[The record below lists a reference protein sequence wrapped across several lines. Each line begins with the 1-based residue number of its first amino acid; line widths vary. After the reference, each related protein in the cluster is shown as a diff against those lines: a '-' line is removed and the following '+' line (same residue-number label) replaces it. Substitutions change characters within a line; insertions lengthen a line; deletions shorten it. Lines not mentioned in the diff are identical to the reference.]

1 MEMIV
6 PRPSYDHKG
15 NPYPTL
21 GPQVCQFL
29 EDNFVYGPGVLKGQ
43 PYKVRNDIRYI
54 LYRAYEHY
62 PEGHIIDHGEGQVE
76 NKTGRRHFQYVNVSL
91 PKGSAKCLAPG
102 TELILESG
110 ERVQAEDLEPG
121 DRVMSYDS
129 GQVTHEHVVA
139 VEEQPVAPMYEV
151 LTEHGRKITVS
162 EGHPFLVS
170 GTQWRDW
177 MPKYH
182 KYTANDPKRGET
194 SWSKVEDLHPGDRLV
209 PALDWKTGG
218 DKEDQDLGWL
228 LGVLAGDAV
237 GDGRFTN
244 NDPEIVEKVSHY
256 FDLTPLKDSPG
267 DWYMRGSRDF
277 LREHGLFG
285 KNAYGKRVPESVM
298 QGNREMVLGYL
309 AGLLDTDGCTIYAK
323 RGNKTI
329 RSCDWYS
336 VSEENMRDVQTLLAS
351 VGFNSDV
358 RIKMSTY
365 KGQPYTS
372 WTVVVSNKADLDRLA
387 RTLPVVRQRNLDHF
401 KKYLNPGARGAYG
414 DVNLDKVK
422 SVTYVGDGVTIGV
435 EVENTHVHVTNGLVT
450 HNTEIMALV
459 ALLELHP
466 DAPVRF
472 NGYDPN
478 AEGGLAPGRSVVS
491 PFIPMLAPTKEQLK
505 DLGYGAVTA
514 IAQEVDPDGALF
526 DVTLERVMLVG
537 ESESK
542 IVPVAASDSRLDGQK
557 PTFQAI
563 DESHHLH
570 EDRHLAAYRTLVNNL
585 PKRREDDA
593 WQMTCTTAGD
603 PTEPSVALAQ
613 YKTGEKMAKGEI
625 EKPNTFFY
633 HRGTSDE
640 NAVFDTM
647 AQRLRALK
655 EASGEE
661 VAQMRDLSVVAQM
674 WDSEENDKSYLERV
688 WCNRWIESTST
699 AFDIQTFRD
708 LGDPNLVIPAG
719 ATVTLGFDGAVTRD
733 STALVVTDVKTGVQ
747 NLLGLWER
755 PEKAKDW
762 SVPVSEVNAM
772 VEFCMETYDVFSF
785 YYDPPY
791 WQEAGAM
798 WDERWPGKVI
808 EWPTRNLNRIYYAVR
823 AYQEAIANGE
833 IGHNGDQDFERHIAN
848 AGKNEVNSMDEE
860 GRKKFRL
867 AKIAEHRK
875 FDAAMAAVLSWQARL
890 DAIKKGARSSSG
902 YISVPQKIR

>member
-1 MEMIV
+1 MELIV
-6 PRPSYDHKG
+6 PKPSYDDKG
-15 NPYPTL
+15 NPFPTL

-62 PEGHIIDHGEGQVE
+62 PEGHLIDYGEGQVE
-76 NKTGRRHFQYVNVSL
+76 DKSGRRRFQYVNISL
-91 PKGSAKCLAPG
+91 PKGSTKCLAPD

-110 ERVQAEDLEPG
+110 ERVLASNLEAG
-121 DRVMSYDS
+121 DKVMSYDN
-129 GQVTHEHVVA
+129 GEVTFEHVAA

-162 EGHPFLVS
+162 EGHPFLL
-170 GTQWRDW
+170 GPT
-177 MPKYH
+177 
-182 KYTANDPKRGET
+182 E
-194 SWSKVEDLHPGDRLV
+194 SWCKVEDL
-209 PALDWKTGG
+209 
-218 DKEDQDLGWL
+218 KENLE
-228 LGVLAGDAV
+228 VVAV
-237 GDGRFTN
+237 GDN
-244 NDPEIVEKVSHY
+244 
-256 FDLTPLKDSPG
+256 
-267 DWYMRGSRDF
+267 
-277 LREHGLFG
+277 
-285 KNAYGKRVPESVM
+285 
-298 QGNREMVLGYL
+298 
-309 AGLLDTDGCTIYAK
+309 
-323 RGNKTI
+323 
-329 RSCDWYS
+329 
-336 VSEENMRDVQTLLAS
+336 RDV
-351 VGFNSDV
+351 V
-358 RIKMSTY
+358 
-365 KGQPYTS
+365 
-372 WTVVVSNKADLDRLA
+372 
-387 RTLPVVRQRNLDHF
+387 
-401 KKYLNPGARGAYG
+401 
-414 DVNLDKVK
+414 LDKVK

-570 EDRHLAAYRTLVNNL
+570 EDRQLAAYRTLVNNL
-585 PKRREDDA
+585 PKRREDDP

-613 YKTGEKMAKGEI
+613 YKTGVRMAKGEV
-625 EKPNTFFY
+625 EEPNTFFY

-640 NAVFDTM
+640 NAIFDTM

-661 VAQMRDLSVVAQM
+661 VAKIRDLSAVARM
-674 WDSEENDKSYLERV
+674 WDSEENDKAYLERV

-699 AFDIQTFRD
+699 VFDIQAFRD

-860 GRKKFRL
+860 GRRKFRL

-890 DAIKKGARSSSG
+890 DAIKKGARSSSD

>member
-1 MEMIV
+1 MELIV
-6 PRPSYDHKG
+6 PRPSYDDKG
-15 NPYPTL
+15 NPFPTL

-62 PEGHIIDHGEGQVE
+62 PEGHLIDYGEGQVE
-76 NKTGRRHFQYVNVSL
+76 DKSGRRRFQYVNISL
-91 PKGSAKCLAPG
+91 PKGSTKCLAPD

-110 ERVQAEDLEPG
+110 ERVLASNLEAG
-121 DRVMSYDS
+121 DKVMSYDN
-129 GQVTHEHVVA
+129 GEVTFEHVAA

-162 EGHPFLVS
+162 EGHPFLL
-170 GTQWRDW
+170 GPT
-177 MPKYH
+177 
-182 KYTANDPKRGET
+182 E
-194 SWSKVEDLHPGDRLV
+194 SWCKVEDL
-209 PALDWKTGG
+209 
-218 DKEDQDLGWL
+218 KENLE
-228 LGVLAGDAV
+228 VVAV
-237 GDGRFTN
+237 GDN
-244 NDPEIVEKVSHY
+244 
-256 FDLTPLKDSPG
+256 
-267 DWYMRGSRDF
+267 
-277 LREHGLFG
+277 
-285 KNAYGKRVPESVM
+285 
-298 QGNREMVLGYL
+298 
-309 AGLLDTDGCTIYAK
+309 
-323 RGNKTI
+323 
-329 RSCDWYS
+329 
-336 VSEENMRDVQTLLAS
+336 RDV
-351 VGFNSDV
+351 V
-358 RIKMSTY
+358 
-365 KGQPYTS
+365 
-372 WTVVVSNKADLDRLA
+372 
-387 RTLPVVRQRNLDHF
+387 
-401 KKYLNPGARGAYG
+401 
-414 DVNLDKVK
+414 LDKVK

-570 EDRHLAAYRTLVNNL
+570 EDRQLAAYRTLVNNL
-585 PKRREDDA
+585 PKRREDDP

-613 YKTGEKMAKGEI
+613 YKTGVRMAKGEV
-625 EKPNTFFY
+625 EEPNTFFY

-640 NAVFDTM
+640 NAIFDTM

-661 VAQMRDLSVVAQM
+661 VAKIRDLSAVARM
-674 WDSEENDKSYLERV
+674 WDSEENDKAYLERV

-699 AFDIQTFRD
+699 VFDIQAFRD

-860 GRKKFRL
+860 GRRKFRL

-890 DAIKKGARSSSG
+890 DAIKKGARSSSD

>member
-1 MEMIV
+1 MEIIE

-43 PYKVRNDIRYI
+43 PYKVRNDIRYV

-62 PEGHIIDHGEGQVE
+62 PEGYTIDYGEGQVE
-76 NKTGRRHFQYVNVSL
+76 EKTGRRCFQYVNISL
-91 PKGSAKCLAPG
+91 PKGSTKCLAPD

-110 ERVQAEDLEPG
+110 ERVLASDLEAG
-121 DRVMSYDS
+121 DKVMSYDN
-129 GQVTHEHVVA
+129 GEVTFEHVAA

-162 EGHPFLVS
+162 EGHPFLL
-170 GTQWRDW
+170 GRT
-177 MPKYH
+177 
-182 KYTANDPKRGET
+182 E
-194 SWSKVEDLHPGDRLV
+194 SWCKVEGL
-209 PALDWKTGG
+209 
-218 DKEDQDLGWL
+218 KENLE
-228 LGVLAGDAV
+228 VVAV
-237 GDGRFTN
+237 GD
-244 NDPEIVEKVSHY
+244 
-256 FDLTPLKDSPG
+256 
-267 DWYMRGSRDF
+267 
-277 LREHGLFG
+277 
-285 KNAYGKRVPESVM
+285 
-298 QGNREMVLGYL
+298 NRE
-309 AGLLDTDGCTIYAK
+309 
-323 RGNKTI
+323 
-329 RSCDWYS
+329 
-336 VSEENMRDVQTLLAS
+336 
-351 VGFNSDV
+351 
-358 RIKMSTY
+358 
-365 KGQPYTS
+365 
-372 WTVVVSNKADLDRLA
+372 VV
-387 RTLPVVRQRNLDHF
+387 
-401 KKYLNPGARGAYG
+401 
-414 DVNLDKVK
+414 LDKVK

-466 DAPVRF
+466 DAPIRF
-472 NGYDPN
+472 NGYDSN

-514 IAQEVDPDGALF
+514 IAQDVDPDGALF

-570 EDRHLAAYRTLVNNL
+570 EDRQLAAYRTLVNNL
-585 PKRREDDA
+585 PKRREDDP

-613 YKTGEKMAKGEI
+613 YKTGVRMAKGEL
-625 EKPNTFFY
+625 EEPNTFFY

-640 NAVFDTM
+640 NAIFETM

-661 VAQMRDLSVVAQM
+661 VAKIRDLSVVARM
-674 WDSEENDKSYLERV
+674 WDQEENDKSYLERV

-699 AFDIQTFRD
+699 AFDIQTFRA

-755 PEKAKDW
+755 PEKAKEW